1 MMKARATRFNNHR
14 RPPLWSALLSLF
26 AALSLIVPPSQ
37 LCALLETAPGHG
49 HAEGH
54 SHEAASAHEH
64 SHDGRAQKADHHD
77 DHSYTGATH
86 HATKGATLQPVPDA
100 HECCSDMSAPP
111 IVAAPV
117 SRLASPDTHPAP
129 ATFALA
135 VPPSPLDIF
144 AVTNCHGRDGPPDE
158 SLHSQLSRAT
168 LLGRAPPVSV

>member
-26 AALSLIVPPSQ
+26 VALSLIVPPSQ
-37 LCALLETAPGHG
+37 LCALMESSPGHA
-49 HAEGH
+49 HTDGH

-77 DHSYTGATH
+77 DHSNTGATH

-100 HECCSDMSAPP
+100 HECCSDMTMPP
-111 IVAAPV
+111 VVVAAA
-117 SRLASPDTHPAP
+117 SRLSVSASHPAA

-135 VPPSPLDIF
+135 VPPSPLDT
-144 AVTNCHGRDGPPDE
+144 VTLTNCHGRDGPPDE
-158 SLHSQLSRAT
+158 TLHSQLSRAT